1 MKAKKEI
8 KEKIEYIEKIIKYP
22 CVRIND
28 SEYNRL
34 RGYLQALHFCLGEM
48 GY

>member
-1 MKAKKEI
+1 MKTKEEI

-22 CVRIND
+22 CMKINER
-28 SEYNRL
+28 EYDRL
-34 RGYLQALHFCLGEM
+34 RGYLQALHFCLGEI